1 MTGTHASMD
10 LVERYATGEPGI
22 APDVLWALEAHLEGC
37 AVCRARLAAATTAA
51 PDVTA
56 LVDRVRVGL
65 DDAVARGPRPVRAGR
80 WLPRRT
86 LRWVAPTLLRYLAMT
101 LVLVLIAVL
110 FDLLTRTR
118 GAHLPSIVLLSAP
131 VAPLL
136 GVAAVW
142 TSAAD
147 PAYELVAAT
156 PRAGLY
162 LILRRTLAVLV
173 MVLPVL
179 VVAGWV
185 VGASPARWLVPCL
198 AFTVGALALGEVVG
212 VPRAA
217 GGLTLLWTAAVI
229 APSVATAHLPF
240 VLRPASLPGW
250 AGLTV
255 AVAALIVVRRRAYTR
270 LPSQ

>member
-1 MTGTHASMD
+1 MD
-10 LVERYATGEPGI
+10 LLDRYAAGEPGI
-22 APDVLWALEAHLEGC
+22 EPDALWALEAHLEGC
-37 AVCRARLAAATTAA
+37 AVCRGRLAAATMAA
-51 PDVTA
+51 PDVPA
-56 LVDRVRVGL
+56 LVERVRVGL
-65 DDAVARGPRPVRAGR
+65 DDAVARGPMPVRAGR

-101 LVLVLIAVL
+101 LVLVVIAAL
-110 FDLLTRTR
+110 FDLITRTR
-118 GAHLPSIVLLSAP
+118 GADLPSVVLLSAP

-142 TSAAD
+142 TSATD
-147 PAYELVAAT
+147 PAHELVAAT

-173 MVLPVL
+173 VVLPVL

-198 AFTVGALALGEVVG
+198 AFTVSALALGEVIG

-217 GGLTLLWTAAVI
+217 GGLTLLWSAAVI
-229 APSVATAHLPF
+229 APSLATARLPF
-240 VLRPASLPGW
+240 VLQPASLPGW

-255 AVAALIVVRRRAYTR
+255 AVVAVLVLRRHTYPR
-270 LPSQ
+270 LPSP